1 MALPRLNESSQYEL
15 TVPSN
20 GKTVN
25 YRPFLVKEQKHL
37 LIAYESQ
44 DQKQIIAAILT
55 CISNCVDDSID
66 IKKLSTFDADYIFTK
81 IRSKS
86 VGEKVHVAAKCE
98 KCKHEND
105 IEIDL
110 DNIKLDG
117 DVKPSTIKITE
128 DIYLKM
134 KYPNYYEYMQN
145 DKIMNKDLS
154 SEIIFEMLP
163 SCIESVMTENENIVL
178 KDEPREEIE
187 RFIESLTT
195 DQFTQVREYVDKIP
209 KIVLDLDFIC
219 ESCQHQNNNRLEGL
233 QDFFS

>member
-15 TVPSN
+15 TIPSN

-86 VGEKVHVAAKCE
+86 VGEKVQVGAKCE

-128 DIYLKM
+128 DIHLKM

-154 SEIIFEMLP
+154 SEIIFEMLS